1 MEHTPAIALFLAL
14 GIMIAVAKV
23 GGSLARRLGQPRVF
37 GELLAGVLIGPSVL
51 DLLHW
56 GVFAQSDIHLLEATI
71 TQLAD
76 LGVLLLMF
84 IIGLEVNVGEL
95 LAVGRVAIFGGFL
108 GAALPAVLTVP
119 VVLAFGLPTEAA
131 LFAGATLAATSV
143 SISAQTMLELGVLRT
158 REGNALLATALV
170 DDVLAILLVS
180 FVVATTGPAGGSI
193 EAGGMLAIVAR
204 IALFIVIGGAL
215 AWVALPRAINWIHR
229 YNAGIKG
236 TAAFA
241 LTFALAFGW
250 AAEALGGVAAITGAF
265 IAGVGFSRANRDT
278 RHEIEEAATNL
289 AYAFLVPV
297 FFVHVG
303 LVTNLRLL
311 TLEALPL
318 AALLMLVAVVSKI
331 GGCGVG
337 ALLGGFN
344 RAESLR
350 VGISMI
356 SRGEVGLIIASLGL
370 AQGALTSDIF
380 PSLFLVIL
388 LTTVL
393 TPVLVRWAF
402 QQKLPAT
409 QPDAEIASNS

>member
-1 MEHTPAIALFLAL
+1 
-14 GIMIAVAKV
+14 
-23 GGSLARRLGQPRVF
+23 
-37 GELLAGVLIGPSVL
+37 
-51 DLLHW
+51 
-56 GVFAQSDIHLLEATI
+56 
-71 TQLAD
+71 
-76 LGVLLLMF
+76 MF

-95 LAVGRVAIFGGFL
+95 LAVGRVAIYGGFL
-108 GAALPAVLTVP
+108 GAFLPAILTVP
-119 VVLAFGLPTEAA
+119 VVLAFGFSTEAA
-131 LFAGATLAATSV
+131 LFVGATLAATSV

-180 FVVATTGPAGGSI
+180 FVVATTGTADRGV
-193 EAGGMLAIVAR
+193 EAGSMLTIVAR
-204 IALFIVIGGAL
+204 MALFIIVGGGL
-215 AWVALPRAINWIHR
+215 AWIALPRLINWIHR

-265 IAGVGFSRANRDT
+265 IAGVGFSRASSET

-289 AYAFLVPV
+289 AYAFLVPI

-303 LVTNLRLL
+303 LATNLRLL
-311 TLEALPL
+311 TLDALPV
-318 AALLMLVAVVSKI
+318 AALLLLVAVVSKI
-331 GGCGVG
+331 GGCGLG
-337 ALLGGFN
+337 ARLGGFN

-380 PSLFLVIL
+380 PPLFLVIL

-393 TPVLVRWAF
+393 TPVLVRRAF
-402 QQKLPAT
+402 QQKLSAT
-409 QPDAEIASNS
+409 QSETEMASNP

>member
-1 MEHTPAIALFLAL
+1 VEHTPAIALFLAL

-23 GGSLARRLGQPRVF
+23 GGSVARRVGQPRVF
-37 GELLAGVLIGPSVL
+37 GELMAGVIIGPTVL
-51 DLLHW
+51 DLVHW
-56 GVFAQSDIHLLEATI
+56 GVFAGSDLHLLEQTI

-108 GAALPAVLTVP
+108 GAILPAVLTVP
-119 VVLAFGLPTEAA
+119 IVLAFGLPIEAA

-143 SISAQTMLELGVLRT
+143 SISAQTMLELGVLST
-158 REGNALLATALV
+158 KEGSALLATALV

-180 FVVATTGPAGGSI
+180 FVVATTSSAGGVDV
-193 EAGGMLAIVAR
+193 AGMAVIIVR
-204 IALFIVIGGAL
+204 MALFIVAGGLL
-215 AWVALPRAINWIHR
+215 AWVGLPRVIDKIHN
-229 YNAGIKG
+229 YSPGVKG
-236 TAAFA
+236 TAAIA
-241 LTFALAFGW
+241 LTCALAFGW

-265 IAGVGFSRANRDT
+265 IAGLGFSRAT
-278 RHEIEEAATNL
+278 SEARHEIEEAALNL

-311 TLEALPL
+311 TLGALPL

-331 GGCGVG
+331 GGCGLG
-337 ALLGGFN
+337 ARLGGFT
-344 RAESLR
+344 RDESLR
-350 VGISMI
+350 VGVSMI
-356 SRGEVGLIIASLGL
+356 SRGEVGLIIASVGL
-370 AQGALTSDIF
+370 AQGALNSDIF
-380 PSLFLVIL
+380 PALFLVIL

-393 TPVLVRWAF
+393 TPVLMRRAF
-402 QQKLPAT
+402 EQKMPTISPEVA
-409 QPDAEIASNS
+409 NV